1 MTRPDKQTPDARW
14 VGQAKPKLVGR
25 PCPVCG
31 ISAANAW
38 RPFCSPR
45 CQDVDLGR
53 WLKGTYFIPG
63 LPPGFGEDDGDG

>member
-1 MTRPDKQTPDARW
+1 MAQSESRDRSDQDW
-14 VGQAKPKLVGR
+14 VGKASHHPTR

-31 ISAANAW
+31 TPAATAW
-38 RPFCSPR
+38 RPFCSTR

-63 LPPGFGEDDGDG
+63 LPPGFAEDEGDG